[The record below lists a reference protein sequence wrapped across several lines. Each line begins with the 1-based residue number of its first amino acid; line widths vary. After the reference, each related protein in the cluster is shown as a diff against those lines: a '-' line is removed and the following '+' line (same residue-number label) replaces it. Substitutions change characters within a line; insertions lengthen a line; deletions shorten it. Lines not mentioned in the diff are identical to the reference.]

1 MSRKTRFA
9 LYIDGDILKEAERR
23 SQEAGYKSVS
33 RYIEEA
39 VHARNTG
46 KAVQQAD
53 SFQMPLVETV
63 LAKTMAAF
71 SDRVSKL
78 LYKCAVELSMCEH
91 LLALDTDETQDTMK
105 RLRARCEA
113 DLKRTEGKITFEDI
127 LRFQKWEDLL
137 PESENVSVDLSE

>member
-9 LYIDGDILKEAERR
+9 LYIDGDVLKEAERR

-39 VHARNTG
+39 VHARNMG
-46 KAVQQAD
+46 NVVQTVD
-53 SFQMPLVETV
+53 EYMTPLLTKVMETAMKE
-63 LAKTMAAF
+63 LAQ
-71 SDRVSKL
+71 RIGRL
-78 LYKCAVELSMCEH
+78 LYKIAVELCMCEH

-105 RLRARCEA
+105 RLRVRCEA

-137 PESENVSVDLSE
+137 PEPENVSVDLSE

>member
-23 SQEAGYKSVS
+23 SQEANYKSVS

-39 VHARNTG
+39 VRTRNTG

-53 SFQMPLVETV
+53 SFQMPLVEKV
-63 LAKTMAAF
+63 LEKTMATF

-78 LYKCAVELSMCEH
+78 LYKLTVELCMCEH

-113 DLKRTEGKITFEDI
+113 DLKRTEGKISFEDI
-127 LRFQKWEDLL
+127 LRFQKREDLL

>member
-39 VHARNTG
+39 VHARNMG
-46 KAVQQAD
+46 NAVQTAD
-53 SFQMPLVETV
+53 EYMAPLLTKVMETV
-63 LAKTMAAF
+63 MKELAQ
-71 SDRVSKL
+71 RIGRL
-78 LYKCAVELSMCEH
+78 LYKIAVELCMCEH

-113 DLKRTEGKITFEDI
+113 DLKRTEGKISFEDI
-127 LRFQKWEDLL
+127 LRFQKREDLL
-137 PESENVSVDLSE
+137 PEPENVSVDLSE